1 MASTRTRER
10 WPVVDRIAVRIWGM
24 LALVTLQACGPA
36 LPPVVA
42 PIPATPPS
50 PLPIS
55 AEARLLEMLDQR
67 RMDTALVDEL
77 LADTSAMLRARTAL
91 AVGQNRIRLRYPVL
105 RTLLTDG
112 DTAIAAN
119 AAYALGIARD
129 FESVPA
135 LARAVDGAPDAVAR
149 EAAWALGEMGEMGR
163 SVILHALGEEV
174 TAPVTQS
181 PIAGRAP
188 VVRAA
193 MVLATV
199 KLRNAPMHVI
209 TPWLA
214 DAAPEVARS
223 AAYVVARLRAPTG
236 VRAMFAVASH
246 PDEEIRQHAA
256 RAFARSAAGDSLGSR
271 ARDALRVLLRDDSE
285 RVRINATQSAASYGP
300 LMAGELE
307 ERWRDPVRNVRVALA
322 EAFAEVAGGDAGRWQ
337 RAWDADTM
345 LAVRRLLLQHVRKRA
360 LPLFAGVELQW
371 ARSADWRYRVAA
383 LGNAERGAPMD
394 STVPRLLENDSDHRV
409 RREARARL
417 GIRESA
423 APAGPRP
430 TAPVARPLSD
440 YEVLVQRYWKRRES
454 PRALVETEQG
464 TITIELF
471 LNEAPLVVE
480 AFTRLAQTGK
490 YRNTTF
496 HRVVPNFVVQDGDI
510 ANGDGAPEPPFT
522 LRESWTRRRHGRGC
536 VGLATAGPDTGGSQ
550 FYFCHS
556 TQPHLDGGYT
566 VFGRVVE
573 GFEVMDRLV
582 QGDRMLQVRIP

>member
-1 MASTRTRER
+1 MG
-10 WPVVDRIAVRIWGM
+10 DRIAVRTGGL
-24 LALVTLQACGPA
+24 LALVTLSACGPA
-36 LPPVVA
+36 IPPVVA
-42 PIPATPPS
+42 PISATPPS
-50 PLPIS
+50 PLRIS

-67 RMDTALVDEL
+67 RMDTALVDGL
-77 LADTSAMLRARTAL
+77 LADTSAILRARTAL

-129 FESVPA
+129 FEAVPA
-135 LARAVDGAPDAVAR
+135 LSRAVAGAPDPVAR

-163 SVILHALGEEV
+163 AVILQALGEGV
-174 TAPVTQS
+174 TAPVAQS
-181 PIAGRAP
+181 PIAARAP
-188 VVRAA
+188 AVRAA
-193 MVLATV
+193 VVLATV

-214 DAAPEVARS
+214 DPAPEVVRN
-223 AAYVVARLRAPTG
+223 AAYVVARLRAPAG
-236 VRAMFAVASH
+236 VRAMFAVATH
-246 PDEEIRQHAA
+246 PDEEIRQYAA

-271 ARDALRVLLRDDSE
+271 ARDALRILLRDDSE

-307 ERWRDPVRNVRVALA
+307 EQWRDPVRNVRVALA
-322 EAFAEVAGGDAGRWQ
+322 EVFADVAVADAGRWQ

-345 LAVRRLLLQHVRKRA
+345 LAVRRLLLQHVRTSA
-360 LPLFAGVELQW
+360 LPLFAGVERQW
-371 ARSADWRYRVAA
+371 ARRADWRYRVAA

-394 STVPRLLENDSDHRV
+394 STVPRLLENDPDHRV
-409 RREARARL
+409 RRAARARL
-417 GIRESA
+417 GIRENA
-423 APAGPRP
+423 APAGPRS
-430 TAPVARPLSD
+430 TTPVARPLSD
-440 YEVLVQRYWKRRES
+440 YEVLVQRYWKRNEL

-464 TITIELF
+464 TMTIELF
-471 LNEAPLVVE
+471 GHEAPLIVE

-496 HRVVPNFVVQDGDI
+496 HRVVPHFVLQDGDI

-573 GFEVMDRLV
+573 GLEIMDRLV